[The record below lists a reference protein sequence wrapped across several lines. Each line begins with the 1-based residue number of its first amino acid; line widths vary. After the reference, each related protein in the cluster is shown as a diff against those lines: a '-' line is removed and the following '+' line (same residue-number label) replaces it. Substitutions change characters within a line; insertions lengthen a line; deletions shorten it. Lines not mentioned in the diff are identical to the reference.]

1 MLRAGGY
8 EKYPQSVGLSECSY
22 NNHRETDQLRQGARQ
37 RLADTR

>member
-1 MLRAGGY
+1 MKNILNLLGFLN
-8 EKYPQSVGLSECSY
+8 VLN